1 MQSQHPILLAV
12 GVLGYHINVHEP
24 FSGSALCHLSE
35 HHWEVLIMV
44 YTLSSSTWIS
54 FFLLS
59 IIDGDSL
66 KSALI
71 PLCALPLHQLGQ
83 EQRWEGIKVCER

>member
-1 MQSQHPILLAV
+1 
-12 GVLGYHINVHEP
+12 
-24 FSGSALCHLSE
+24 
-35 HHWEVLIMV
+35 MV
-44 YTLSSSTWIS
+44 YTLSSSTWIR

-71 PLCALPLHQLGQ
+71 PFCALPLQQLGQ
-83 EQRWEGIKVCER
+83 EQRWEGVKVCER